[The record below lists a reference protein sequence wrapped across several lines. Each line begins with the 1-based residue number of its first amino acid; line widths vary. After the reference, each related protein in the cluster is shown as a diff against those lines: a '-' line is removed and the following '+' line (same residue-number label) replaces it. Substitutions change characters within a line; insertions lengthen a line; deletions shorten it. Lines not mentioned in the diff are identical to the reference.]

1 VSREDRIELRDD
13 CDEID
18 LKPADAVPTRTLRAG
33 VSEVATSEASRPCAD
48 PPRRPE
54 LERLAYK
61 IHLERIQRNR
71 LFNEELFGEP
81 AWDILLCLYAL
92 PPRGEMLTVMSLS
105 LAANVPSTTGIRWQR
120 TLEEKGL
127 IERRPHGLDKRL
139 QLIGLSARG
148 RLLMDQYLSG
158 LLQCKG
164 QGTLKDRARN

>member
-1 VSREDRIELRDD
+1 
-13 CDEID
+13 
-18 LKPADAVPTRTLRAG
+18 
-33 VSEVATSEASRPCAD
+33 
-48 PPRRPE
+48 
-54 LERLAYK
+54 
-61 IHLERIQRNR
+61 
-71 LFNEELFGEP
+71 
-81 AWDILLCLYAL
+81 
-92 PPRGEMLTVMSLS
+92 MSLS

-139 QLIGLSARG
+139 QLIGLSPRG